1 MWESVSIVSYINY
14 IYILKINFI
23 NKEYILVILP
33 NVRCSILR
41 KSFNKVFK
49 QVFEYISYIHH

>member
-14 IYILKINFI
+14 IYILKTNFI
-23 NKEYILVILP
+23 NKEYILVILH

-41 KSFNKVFK
+41 NSFNKVFK
-49 QVFEYISYIHH
+49 